1 MAINLT
7 LQQLS
12 TLNNTSIL
20 AQSNANFSTIQTAL
34 ASCLSLNGQLPNA
47 MTSNLDMNS
56 NQIINLP
63 PPGTPNSPARLVD
76 VVSNPSLLLT
86 VPPTGTSGA
95 TVPFCNSSGIV
106 WSGFTTTFQQ
116 TVSFGQNGFA
126 AGTLVLAGSTSGS
139 SQISVNNLGQLFL
152 NSPNASIGFANN
164 GGNAANLVFF
174 NNVGGSVQ
182 IGAAPL
188 NTQNGILWFMSSGS
202 FTPNG
207 TVTQSLGSNGPT
219 GSNAAPV
226 TWLKILDNGGSP
238 RFIPCF

>member
-1 MAINLT
+1 MAININLQT
-7 LQQLS
+7 LG

-34 ASCLSLNGQLPNA
+34 TSCLSLNGQLPNA

-76 VVSNPSLLLT
+76 VVSNPNLLLT
-86 VPPTGTSGA
+86 VPPTGVSGA
-95 TVPFCNSSGIV
+95 TVPFCNSSGIT

-116 TVSFGQNGFA
+116 TVSFGQSGVANGVITLN
-126 AGTLVLAGSTSGS
+126 GTTSGS
-139 SQISVNNLGQLFL
+139 AQISVNATGALFL
-152 NSPNASIGFANN
+152 ESQNSNVGFSPQPGQNASITLYN
-164 GGNAANLVFF
+164 G
-174 NNVGGSVQ
+174 VGGSVQ
-182 IGAAPL
+182 LGMSPL
-188 NTQNGILWFMSSGS
+188 NSQNGILQFLSSGS
-202 FTPNG
+202 FAANG
-207 TVTQSLGSNGPT
+207 TVTQSLGSNGPA